1 MWIRCQIMRR
11 FKLTFLVFFV
21 LVAGVA
27 AAAVDYYSPENV
39 LQFADFLFEEGDYL
53 RAAGEYQ
60 RYLYYARLETAPTG
74 EGARLE
80 TAPTGEGTRLETTPT
95 GEGARLDG
103 ASIGEG
109 ARLETAPTAESQSML
124 PNEREAIHY
133 KIALCYRFGGKPARA
148 IDTFETLL
156 QKHPQSAFA
165 SRAYYQIG
173 VSYFLMEQFADA
185 AQFLQET
192 LPRITDTRQHTESE
206 QLIGLAYLMQK
217 QWRDA
222 EEVFKTLQTS
232 EVAIVRDKAATYHHY
247 AVQGANLPNRNS
259 FVAGLLSTML
269 PGAGRLY
276 TGRTG
281 DAIASLIVVGLT
293 AWQAYDG
300 FNRDGITSVKGW
312 TFGTIGGAFYLGN
325 IYGSVISA
333 RVYNRTVENEFLST
347 LSIEL
352 PF

>member
-1 MWIRCQIMRR
+1 MWIRYQIMRR
-11 FKLTFLVFFV
+11 FKLTFLIFFM

-27 AAAVDYYSPENV
+27 AAEVDYYSPENV

-60 RYLYYARLETAPTG
+60 RYLYYARLETAPT
-74 EGARLE
+74 
-80 TAPTGEGTRLETTPT
+80 
-95 GEGARLDG
+95 
-103 ASIGEG
+103 
-109 ARLETAPTAESQSML
+109 AESQSMS

-133 KIALCYRFGGKPARA
+133 KIALCYRFGGEPMRA

-165 SRAYYQIG
+165 NRAYYQIG

-217 QWRDA
+217 QWLDA

-247 AVQGANLPNRNS
+247 AVQGANLPNRNP

>member
-1 MWIRCQIMRR
+1 MWIWYQIMRR
-11 FKLTFLVFFV
+11 FKLTLLIFFM

-27 AAAVDYYSPENV
+27 AAEVDYYSPENV

-74 EGARLE
+74 EG
-80 TAPTGEGTRLETTPT
+80 T
-95 GEGARLDG
+95 RLDG

-109 ARLETAPTAESQSML
+109 ARLETAPTGEGTRLETAPTAESQSMS

-133 KIALCYRFGGKPARA
+133 KIALCYRFGGEPVRA

-165 SRAYYQIG
+165 NRAYYQIG

-192 LPRITDTRQHTESE
+192 LPRITDARQHTESE

-232 EVAIVRDKAATYHHY
+232 EVAIVRDKAATLSPLC
-247 AVQGANLPNRNS
+247 GARREPSRPKPFCRRAPLDD
-259 FVAGLLSTML
+259 VAGSRAALHR
-269 PGAGRLY
+269 PHR
-276 TGRTG
+276 
-281 DAIASLIVVGLT
+281 
-293 AWQAYDG
+293 
-300 FNRDGITSVKGW
+300 
-312 TFGTIGGAFYLGN
+312 
-325 IYGSVISA
+325 
-333 RVYNRTVENEFLST
+333 
-347 LSIEL
+347 
-352 PF
+352 

>member
-1 MWIRCQIMRR
+1 MWIRYQIMRR
-11 FKLTFLVFFV
+11 FKLTFLIFFM

-27 AAAVDYYSPENV
+27 SAEVDYYSPENV

-74 EGARLE
+74 EG
-80 TAPTGEGTRLETTPT
+80 T
-95 GEGARLDG
+95 RLDG

-109 ARLETAPTAESQSML
+109 ARLETAPTAESQRTL

-133 KIALCYRFGGKPARA
+133 KIALCYRFGGEPMRA

-192 LPRITDTRQHTESE
+192 LPRITDARQHTESE

-247 AVQGANLPNRNS
+247 AVQGANLPTET
-259 FVAGLLSTML
+259 LLS
-269 PGAGRLY
+269 PGSSPRCCREPGGSTPAAPAMPSPVL
-276 TGRTG
+276 
-281 DAIASLIVVGLT
+281 SLS
-293 AWQAYDG
+293 D
-300 FNRDGITSVKGW
+300 
-312 TFGTIGGAFYLGN
+312 
-325 IYGSVISA
+325 
-333 RVYNRTVENEFLST
+333 
-347 LSIEL
+347 
-352 PF
+352 

>member
-1 MWIRCQIMRR
+1 MWMWCQIMQR
-11 FKLTFLVFFV
+11 FKFAFLISVMF
-21 LVAGVA
+21 ASVA
-27 AAAVDYYSPENV
+27 AAEVAYYSPENV

-60 RYLYYARLETAPTG
+60 RYLYYARLESAT
-74 EGARLE
+74 
-80 TAPTGEGTRLETTPT
+80 TGEGTRLE
-95 GEGARLDG
+95 
-103 ASIGEG
+103 S
-109 ARLETAPTAESQSML
+109 APTADSQPL
-124 PNEREAIHY
+124 FPNEREAIHY
-133 KIALCYRFGGKPARA
+133 KIALCYRLGGEPARA

-156 QKHPQSAFA
+156 QKHPQSTFA

-185 AQFLQET
+185 AQFLQKT
-192 LPRITDTRQHTESE
+192 LPRMTDARQHTESK

-217 QWRDA
+217 QWRAAD
-222 EEVFKTLQTS
+222 EVFKALQAS
-232 EVAIVRDKAATYHHY
+232 EVALVKDKAATYRQY
-247 AVQGANLPNRNS
+247 AVQGANLPTRNP

-281 DAIASLIVVGLT
+281 DAIASLIIVGLT
-293 AWQAYDG
+293 GWQAYDG

-312 TFGTIGGAFYLGN
+312 TFSTIGGAFYLGN

-347 LSIEL
+347 LSIEF